1 MLGSYQLQPLR
12 PSDCTA
18 VREVYADAIESQGK
32 DLYTE
37 EQIQAWVSL
46 AWLPGVLDSP
56 LAEGSGWISLEEQNV
71 AAFAVRYPCDRLA
84 LLYCRGR
91 SIRRGHASLLLD
103 HLEQEAFEE
112 GHTKLVTEASLLSY
126 PLLLRRGW
134 DFIATEKIE
143 IGGVNFERYRME
155 KPLRKNIQGF
165 LNSKFD
171 FQ

>member
-1 MLGSYQLQPLR
+1 
-12 PSDCTA
+12 
-18 VREVYADAIESQGK
+18 
-32 DLYTE
+32 
-37 EQIQAWVSL
+37 
-46 AWLPGVLDSP
+46 
-56 LAEGSGWISLEEQNV
+56 
-71 AAFAVRYPCDRLA
+71 
-84 LLYCRGR
+84 
-91 SIRRGHASLLLD
+91 LLD

-155 KPLRKNIQGF
+155 KLLRKNIQGF